1 MGYIPLDVKKDRVNH
16 WVSHHPQPFES
27 LLPQNLTDEMLT
39 MITSEIELAGD
50 GGGSNLKYSELLAYT
65 VLILVGHA
73 RGVASFSLDQPTFI
87 RAMRLYAHTLHLELL
102 RRQRKLRYSPR
113 FSLEEILVRESY
125 QLTFLEEGAKEMY
138 EHLSDQA
145 GPNADTAP

>member
-39 MITSEIELAGD
+39 MITSEIELVD
-50 GGGSNLKYSELLAYT
+50 NGGNLKYSELLAYT
-65 VLILVGHA
+65 VLILVGHI

-102 RRQRKLRYSPR
+102 KRQRKLRYSPR
-113 FSLEEILVRESY
+113 FSLEEILIRENY
-125 QLTFLEEGAKEMY
+125 QLTFLEEGAKELY
-138 EHLSDQA
+138 SHLDAGDQ
-145 GPNADTAP
+145 PAPDSAH

>member
-1 MGYIPLDVKKDRVNH
+1 MGYIPLEVKKDRVNH

-39 MITSEIELAGD
+39 MITSDIELAE
-50 GGGSNLKYSELLAYT
+50 GGGNLKYSELLAYT

-87 RAMRLYAHTLHLELL
+87 RSMRLYAHTLHLELL
-102 RRQRKLRYSPR
+102 KRQRKLRYSPR
-113 FSLEEILVRESY
+113 FSLTEILVREAY

-138 EHLSDQA
+138 SHLGAS
-145 GPNADTAP
+145 ADAPASEL